1 MSNLVDVSSGS
12 EPVPSHEL
20 MIVAL
25 YCVLAVAACFVL
37 AVYADPANYVPVDP
51 AAIGFFP

>member
-12 EPVPSHEL
+12 EPVPSRD
-20 MIVAL
+20 MTIVAL
-25 YCVLAVAACFVL
+25 YCALAIAACFVL
-37 AVYADPANYVPVDP
+37 ALYLDPANYVPVDP